1 MKVGEVNMRSRAGG
15 HVALL
20 GDSIFDNAAYVH
32 GAPDVVNHLQ
42 PLLPDGWRATLC
54 AVDGATTANLETQL
68 ARMPDDVTQLI
79 ISIGGNDALTSFDL
93 LSMPA
98 ATSLQVLDAFDT
110 RVGVF
115 EHRYRAAITAAV
127 KRQPHTTVCTI
138 YNGAL
143 DAELARAAR
152 VGLTLFNDVI
162 VRTAVDL
169 NLSVLDLR
177 TVCTDA
183 ADYVN
188 LIEPSARGGQK
199 IARAIANLLRVDDMP
214 HARIW
219 GAPQTSAS
227 PPDVPG
233 ERQ

>member
-1 MKVGEVNMRSRAGG
+1 MRSGAGG

-20 GDSIFDNAAYVH
+20 GDSIFDNSAYVQ
-32 GAPDVVNHLQ
+32 GAPDVVSHLQ
-42 PLLPDGWRATLC
+42 PLLPEGWRATLY
-54 AVDGATTANLETQL
+54 AVDGATTADLETQL
-68 ARMPDDVTQLI
+68 ARMPDHVTDLV

-98 ATSLQVLDAFDT
+98 ASSLQVLDAFDT

-115 EHRYRAAITAAV
+115 EHRYRTAIAAAV
-127 KRQPHTTVCTI
+127 KRQPHTAVCTI

-177 TVCTDA
+177 TICTDP

-199 IARAIANLLRVDDMP
+199 IARGIASILSADAMP

-219 GAPQTSAS
+219 GARQTSAS
-227 PPDVPG
+227 PSLVPG
-233 ERQ
+233 ELQ